1 MTKDELFDLF
11 KLREKARA
19 YYERMSMS
27 GIKHDASV
35 EEKFEA
41 EFRYAQAKRE
51 YETLSRQ
58 YQLAQDKYL
67 NGEEMIQ
74 PEQRIEI
81 CEISEFSMN
90 LISNQKRLDTEFLT
104 VLNQNSWELY
114 EKEESSE
121 KEKFEAGCG
130 LR

>member
-1 MTKDELFDLF
+1 
-11 KLREKARA
+11 
-19 YYERMSMS
+19 
-27 GIKHDASV
+27 
-35 EEKFEA
+35 
-41 EFRYAQAKRE
+41 
-51 YETLSRQ
+51 
-58 YQLAQDKYL
+58 
-67 NGEEMIQ
+67 MIQ

-81 CEISEFSMN
+81 CEISEFYMN
-90 LISNQKRLDTEFLT
+90 LISNQKRLDTDFLT

>member
-19 YYERMSMS
+19 YYDRMSMQ
-27 GIKHDASV
+27 GIKHDSSV

-51 YETLSRQ
+51 YETISRQ

-67 NGEEMIQ
+67 NGE
-74 PEQRIEI
+74 
-81 CEISEFSMN
+81 
-90 LISNQKRLDTEFLT
+90 
-104 VLNQNSWELY
+104 
-114 EKEESSE
+114 
-121 KEKFEAGCG
+121 
-130 LR
+130 